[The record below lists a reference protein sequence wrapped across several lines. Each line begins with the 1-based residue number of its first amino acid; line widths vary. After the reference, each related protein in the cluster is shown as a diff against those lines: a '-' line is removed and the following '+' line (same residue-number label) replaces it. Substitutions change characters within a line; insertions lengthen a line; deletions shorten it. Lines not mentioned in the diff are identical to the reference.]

1 MCGQMLGTDRR
12 VLVLALA
19 RMADAVAN
27 SFLIVVLPLFIA
39 SGGVDISEL
48 VGTSVPVV
56 GLAVTEEL
64 LIGVVLSLF
73 GLLNSFGQP
82 FTGRLSDRTGKRK
95 LYVLLGLALLAVASL
110 GYLYT
115 DNYTVIV
122 VLRMLQGV
130 GAAFTIPC
138 TIALV
143 NELATETSRG
153 GNFGVFNTFRLLGFG
168 FGPVV
173 AGTVVEAGPYR
184 FPVVG
189 GLSGFDAA
197 FLVAVVGALVSFGLV
212 SLLVSDPEETKATA
226 GEDLSLA
233 IRDPNGRHLLDPVF
247 AIAVAT
253 LCLSVGIAL
262 FATLQG
268 RINARLGQAPV
279 LFGLQFAAVVI
290 ANVVFQIP
298 IGRASDRYGRRPFLL
313 VGSAL
318 LAPAVLAQGLV
329 TTSAGMLAARTLH
342 GVAVGMVYAPGLAL
356 AGDLTGEGQSGTQ
369 LSLLTMA
376 FGLGTALGPLL
387 SGYLVRFGFVV
398 PFAFGGALGLVALVL
413 VYTQVEET
421 LPDAGE
427 RTDTVPQD

>member
-1 MCGQMLGTDRR
+1 VCGQMFGTDRR

-39 SGGVDISEL
+39 SGGVDISGL

-115 DNYTVIV
+115 DSYTVIV

-189 GLSGFDAA
+189 GISGFDAA

-212 SLLVSDPEETKATA
+212 SLLVSDPEETNATA
-226 GEDLSLA
+226 GDELGLA

-329 TTSAGMLAARTLH
+329 TTPAGMLAARTLH

-398 PFAFGGALGLVALVL
+398 PFAFGGALGLVALLL

-421 LPDAGE
+421 LPDAGGAAE
-427 RTDTVPQD
+427 AVPQD

>member
-1 MCGQMLGTDRR
+1 MLGTDRR

-19 RMADAVAN
+19 RMADAIAN
-27 SFLIVVLPLFIA
+27 SFLIVVLPLFVA
-39 SGGVDISEL
+39 SGGVDIAWL
-48 VGTSVPVV
+48 VGTEVPVV

-73 GLLNSFGQP
+73 GFLNSLSQP
-82 FTGRLSDRTGKRK
+82 FTGRLSDRTGRRK
-95 LYVLLGLALLAVASL
+95 LYVLLGLALLAVASA
-110 GYLYT
+110 GYLFT
-115 DNYTVIV
+115 DDYTVIV
-122 VLRMLQGV
+122 ALRMLQGI

-143 NELATETSRG
+143 NELATTASRG
-153 GNFGVFNTFRLLGFG
+153 GNFGVFNAFRLLGFG

-184 FPVVG
+184 LPAVG
-189 GLSGFDAA
+189 ELSGFDAA
-197 FLVAVVGALVSFGLV
+197 FLVAVVGALVSVGLV
-212 SLLVSDPEETKATA
+212 SLFVSDPEETRATA
-226 GEDLSLA
+226 GEDLGFSV
-233 IRDPNGRHLLDPVF
+233 RDPSGRHLLDPVF
-247 AIAVAT
+247 TLAVAT

-329 TTSAGMLAARTLH
+329 TTPVGMPVARTVH
-342 GVAVGMVYAPGLAL
+342 GVAVGLVYAPGLAL

-398 PFAFGGALGLVALVL
+398 PFAFGAGLGLVALVL

-421 LPDAGE
+421 LPDAGGGA
-427 RTDTVPQD
+427 DPVPQD